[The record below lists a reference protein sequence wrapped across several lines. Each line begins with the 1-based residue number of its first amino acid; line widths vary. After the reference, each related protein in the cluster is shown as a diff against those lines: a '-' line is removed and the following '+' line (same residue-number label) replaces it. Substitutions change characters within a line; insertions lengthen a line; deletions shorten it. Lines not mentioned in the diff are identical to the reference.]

1 MSVTSALVV
10 GGGITGSVL
19 ALALA
24 NRGVSVDL
32 VELSPDWRGVGHG
45 ITVQGNALAAL
56 AKVGVLD
63 EVLDRGVPF
72 NQLRM
77 RQADGALIAEVPTPR
92 TGGPGLPATLGA
104 LRSDLQD
111 VLCER
116 VYAAGVNV
124 RLGLTVRS
132 LAQDAR
138 RAYAE
143 FSDGGAGRYDLVI
156 GADGIRS
163 AVRAMLGIAITPQ
176 PTGMSIWRV
185 VADRPAEMDCA
196 EVYYGGPRYKAGYSP
211 ISADKCYAYIL
222 DTDGAQRDFGDQPA
236 WQLMYERSVGYGGT
250 WGKIR
255 ESIGPDS
262 NVSHTRI
269 EWLLV
274 PDPWYRGRIIVI
286 GDAAHA
292 CPPLIAQGAAMC
304 AEDAVVLAELVT
316 GDRALAAV
324 LPAFMSRRMDRVDL
338 VVRNSMRLVRWEMGL
353 EPHTEE
359 DVART
364 MSSTLGF
371 LAAAQA

>member
-1 MSVTSALVV
+1 MSVSSVLIV

-24 NRGVSVDL
+24 RSGVDVDL
-32 VELSPDWRGVGHG
+32 VEVSPQWHGVGHG
-45 ITVQGNALAAL
+45 ITVQGNLLAAL
-56 AKVGVLD
+56 AKVDVLD
-63 EVLDRGVPF
+63 DVLARGVPF

-77 RQADGALIAEVPTPR
+77 RQADGSLIAEVPTPH
-92 TGGPGLPATLGA
+92 TGGAALPATLGA

-111 VLCER
+111 VLCRR

-124 RLGLTVRS
+124 RLGLTVQA
-132 LAQDAR
+132 LAQDSL
-138 RAYAE
+138 RAYAQ
-143 FSDGGAGRYDLVI
+143 FTDGTSGRYDLVV

-163 AVRAMLGIAITPQ
+163 AVRAMLGITTTPQ
-176 PTGMSIWRV
+176 PSGMSIWRV

-196 EVYYGGPRYKAGYSP
+196 EVYYNGPRYKAGYSP
-211 ISADKCYAYIL
+211 ISPSQCYAYVL
-222 DTDGAQRDFGDQPA
+222 DVDRELGDFGGQLP
-236 WQLMYERSVGYGGT
+236 WELMYQRSAGYGGT
-250 WGKIR
+250 WAKIR
-255 ESIGPDS
+255 ASIGPDS
-262 NVSHTRI
+262 PVSHTRI

-274 PDPWYRGRIIVI
+274 ADPWYRGRVIVI

-316 GDRALAAV
+316 GGQPVEKA
-324 LPAFMSRRMDRVDL
+324 LPAFMTRRLPRVEL
-338 VVRNSMRLVRWEMGL
+338 VVKNSLQLVRWEMGL
-353 EPHTEE
+353 EPHAEA

-371 LAAAQA
+371 LAAAEA

>member
-1 MSVTSALVV
+1 VTVSSTLVV

-24 NRGVSVDL
+24 QRGVSVDL
-32 VELSPDWRGVGHG
+32 VEISQDWHGVGHG
-45 ITVQGNALAAL
+45 ITVQGNLLAAL
-56 AKVGVLD
+56 EKVGVLD
-63 EVLDRGVPF
+63 EVLARGVPF

-77 RQADGALIAEVPTPR
+77 RHADGTLIAEVPTPH
-92 TGGPGLPATLGA
+92 TGGEELPATLGA

-111 VLCER
+111 VLCQR
-116 VYAAGVNV
+116 VYGAGVSV
-124 RLGLTVRS
+124 RLGLSVRAI
-132 LAQDAR
+132 AQDSR

-143 FSDGGAGRYDLVI
+143 FTDGTSGAYDLIV

-163 AVRAMLGIAITPQ
+163 AVRGLLGVTAGPR
-176 PTGMSIWRV
+176 PSGMSIWRV

-211 ISADKCYAYIL
+211 ISADKCYAYVL
-222 DTDGAQRDFGDQPA
+222 DSDGTRGDFEEEPD
-236 WQLMYERSVGYGGT
+236 WRLMYERSEGYGGT

-255 ESIGPDS
+255 DTIGPDS

-269 EWLLV
+269 EWLLMD
-274 PDPWYRGRIIVI
+274 DPWYRGRAIVI

-316 GDRALAAV
+316 GGLPAEQA
-324 LPAFMSRRMDRVDL
+324 LPAFMTRRMPRVEL

-353 EPHTEE
+353 EPHTDA

-371 LAAAQA
+371 LAATEA